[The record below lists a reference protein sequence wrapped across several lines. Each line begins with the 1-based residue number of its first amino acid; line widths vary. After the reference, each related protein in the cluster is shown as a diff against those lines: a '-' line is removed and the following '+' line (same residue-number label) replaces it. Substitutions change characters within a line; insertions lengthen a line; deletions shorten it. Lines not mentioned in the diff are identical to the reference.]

1 MLVCV
6 LCLLNVQI
14 FINAQGECL
23 DIVADGNHYPCIK
36 EVMIDTGCY
45 DGEGNTELC
54 NAQWIQI

>member
-1 MLVCV
+1 MLSCV

-23 DIVADGNHYPCIK
+23 DIVADGNHYPCTQ
-36 EVMIDTGCY
+36 EVVIDTGCY
-45 DGEGNTELC
+45 DEEGNTELC